1 MEPDEIIADALIGRT
16 VDMFRF
22 TAHERAA
29 VLVMLKRLEEDL
41 LELLVFSGRK
51 LSDATRA
58 DKAAL
63 LKQAQTLINDYYGE
77 ASDMIGRNL
86 AGLGELEGAATAA
99 SLGAAFAGAIK
110 PALPPQGF
118 FKSLLSNTLIDGA
131 PSADWW
137 KRQAG
142 DVAFRFGNEVRQ
154 GVAAAE
160 TNAQIIRRIRGT
172 AAAPGV
178 MQIARSNAAALVQTS
193 VQTVANAARFETF
206 NANEDVIKGW
216 RQLSTLDG
224 HTTLVCVAYSGKEWN
239 KKLEP
244 IGGHDLPFVSPKGAV
259 TGTPRHWNCRSLMSV
274 ITKTF
279 AEMGID
285 LPEFKPTTR
294 SATGGPVAANTTF
307 EQFIDRKG
315 AKFADEL
322 LGPGR
327 AELYRDKKITLS
339 QLLDQSG
346 RPLSLDELRK
356 RYL

>member
-16 VDMFRF
+16 VDLFRF

-29 VLVMLKRLEEDL
+29 VLLILKRLEDDL
-41 LELLVFSGRK
+41 LELLVFSGKR
-51 LSDATRA
+51 LSEATRA

-63 LKQAQTLINDYYGE
+63 LRQAQELIGQYYGTVADE
-77 ASDMIGRNL
+77 VGANL
-86 AGLGELEGAATAA
+86 AGMGELEGKATAA
-99 SLGAAFAGAIK
+99 SLAAGFAGAIK
-110 PALPPQGF
+110 PALPPQTF
-118 FKSLLSNTLIDGA
+118 FKSLLSDTLVSGA

-154 GVAAAE
+154 GIASAE

-172 AAAPGV
+172 TAAPGV
-178 MQIARSNAAALVQTS
+178 MAIARQNAAALVQTS
-193 VQTVANAARFETF
+193 VQTVANAGRMATFE
-206 NANEDVIKGW
+206 ANDEFLKGW

-239 KKLEP
+239 LKKEP
-244 IGGHDLPFVSPKGAV
+244 LGHDLPFVSPKGAL
-259 TGTPRHWNCRSLMSV
+259 TGTPRHWNCRSLISV

-279 AEMGID
+279 AELGLD
-285 LPEFKPTTR
+285 VPEFKAKTR
-294 SATGGPVAANTTF
+294 AASGGPVAAGTTF
-307 EQFIDRKG
+307 EQFLDRKG
-315 AKFADEL
+315 PKFADEL

-327 AELYRDKKITLS
+327 AELWRDKKITLS

-346 RPLSLDELRK
+346 RPLSLAALREK
-356 RYL
+356 YD

>member
-16 VDMFRF
+16 VDIFRF

-29 VLVMLKRLEEDL
+29 VLVILKRLEDDL

-58 DKAAL
+58 EKAAL
-63 LKQAQTLINDYYGE
+63 LKQAQTLIGDYYGQ
-77 ASDMIGRNL
+77 ASDMVGANL
-86 AGLGELEGAATAA
+86 GALGELEGTATAA
-99 SLGAAFAGAIK
+99 SLAAGFAGAIK
-110 PALPPQGF
+110 PALPPQQF
-118 FKSLLSNTLIDGA
+118 FKSLISSTLIDGA

-142 DVAFRFGNEVRQ
+142 DLSFRFSNAVRQ

-160 TNAQIIRRIRGT
+160 TNAQIIRRVRGT
-172 AAAPGV
+172 TAEAGV
-178 MQIARSNAAALVQTS
+178 MAVARHNAAALVQTS
-193 VQTVANAARFETF
+193 VQTVANASRFETF
-206 NANEDVIKGW
+206 KANDDVIKGW

-224 HTTLVCVAYSGKEWN
+224 HTTLICVGYSGKEWN
-239 KKLEP
+239 KKFEP
-244 IGGHDLPFVSPKGAV
+244 VGHDLPFVSPKGSPS
-259 TGTPRHWNCRSLMSV
+259 GTPRHWNCRSLITV

-279 AEMGID
+279 AELGLD

-294 SATGGPVAANTTF
+294 AASGGPVAANTTF

-315 AKFADEL
+315 AKFADDL

-327 AELYRDKKITLS
+327 AELYRDGKITLS

-346 RPLSLDELRK
+346 RPLSLADLRK
-356 RYL
+356 KYAS

>member
-29 VLVMLKRLEEDL
+29 VLQILKRLEEDL

-51 LSDATRA
+51 LTDATRA
-58 DKAAL
+58 EKAAL
-63 LKQAQTLINDYYGE
+63 LKQAQTLIADYYGE
-77 ASDMIGRNL
+77 AGDMIGRNL
-86 AGLGELEGAATAA
+86 AGLGELEGEATAA
-99 SLGAAFAGAIK
+99 SIAAGFAGAIK

-118 FKSLLSNTLIDGA
+118 FKSLISNTLIEGA

-142 DVAFRFGNEVRQ
+142 DTAFRFANEVRQ

-160 TNAQIIRRIRGT
+160 TNAQILRRIRGT
-172 AAAPGV
+172 TSTPGV
-178 MQIARSNAAALVQTS
+178 MAVSRHNAAALVQTS
-193 VQTVANAARFETF
+193 VQTVANASRFETF
-206 NANEDVIKGW
+206 KANDDVIKGW

-224 HTTLVCVAYSGKEWN
+224 HTTVICVAYSGKEWN

-244 IGGHDLPFVSPKGAV
+244 IGHDLPFVSAKGALS
-259 TGTPRHWNCRSLMSV
+259 GTPRHWNCRSLMSV

-279 AEMGID
+279 AELGID
-285 LPEFKPTTR
+285 LPEFRPTTR
-294 SATGGPVAANTTF
+294 SASGGPVAASTTF

-327 AELYRDKKITLS
+327 ADLYRDKKITLS

-346 RPLSLDELRK
+346 RPLSLAELRK